1 MFDRKRSVRN
11 SCLILGGGTLFAL
24 EVTADGNLKEI
35 STSQWSD
42 GLFDV
47 AWSECDANIV
57 ATASGDGT
65 LQLWNLS
72 NPQVSC
78 RRHLRVREY
87 SNLFR
92 TPLL

>member
-1 MFDRKRSVRN
+1 MMN
-11 SCLILGGGTLFAL
+11 ETLIFKFIFTGGGTLFAL
-24 EVTADGNLKEI
+24 EITAEGNLKEV
-35 STSQWSD
+35 STSHWSD

-72 NPQVSC
+72 NPQV
-78 RRHLRVREY
+78 RRPVRV
-87 SNLFR
+87 SKWK
-92 TPLL
+92 